1 MSKFAPQSSDEIS
14 IATIRALAADVVG
27 KANSGHP
34 GASELPD
41 PIEDMH

>member
-1 MSKFAPQSSDEIS
+1 MSQFVPQPSDEIA

>member
-1 MSKFAPQSSDEIS
+1 MSQFTAHSADTAA

-34 GASELPD
+34 GACIRAVIPSATD
-41 PIEDMH
+41 

>member
-34 GASELPD
+34 GQPLWRRTLPW
-41 PIEDMH
+41 